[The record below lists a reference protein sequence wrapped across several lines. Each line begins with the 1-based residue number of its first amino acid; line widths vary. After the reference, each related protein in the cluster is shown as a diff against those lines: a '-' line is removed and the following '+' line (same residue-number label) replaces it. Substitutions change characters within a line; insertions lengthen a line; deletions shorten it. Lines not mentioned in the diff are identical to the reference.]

1 MCSNYV
7 PVTRRDRLL
16 TFFGV
21 DRRRDDPA
29 SDRWP
34 LNVAPFIRLAHGG
47 PGAERIVD
55 DGVFGLLPDFAAELG
70 FGRRTY
76 NARSET
82 VDRLPSFRDAW
93 ANGQRCIIPAEAIY
107 EPNWET
113 GQCVRWAI
121 TQEGNIPFGIAGIWA
136 EWVDPKDYKKVL
148 SFAMLT
154 VNADGHALMQRF
166 HKPEDEKRMVVIL
179 RPEDYAEWLS
189 CTPQEAKRFFR
200 QWQGPLLAEPAPLPP
215 RAPQAS
221 SVRTSRPP
229 KPSEPPGPPVPRTG
243 DLF

>member
-7 PVTRRDRLL
+7 PVSRRDRLL

-21 DRRRDDPA
+21 ERDRDQAPA
-29 SDRWP
+29 DTWP
-34 LNVAPFIRLAHGG
+34 VNMAPFIRLAE
-47 PGAERIVD
+47 PGSDGERVVE
-55 DGVFGLLPDFAAELG
+55 DGLFGLLPAFATEVN

-93 ANGQRCIIPAEAIY
+93 AAGQRCIIPAEAIY
-107 EPNWET
+107 EPNWES
-113 GQCVRWAI
+113 GQCVRWAVY
-121 TQEGNIPFGIAGIWA
+121 QEGHVPFGIAGIWTK
-136 EWVDPKDYKKVL
+136 WYDPKTGRNAN

-154 VNADGHALMQRF
+154 VNADAHPLMKRL

-189 CTPQEAKRFFR
+189 CPVAEARKFFR
-200 QWQGPLLAEPAPLPP
+200 MWDQPLLAEPAALPP
-215 RAPQAS
+215 RAPPAS
-221 SVRTSRPP
+221 SVRTTRPAQPPTP
-229 KPSEPPGPPVPRTG
+229 KPPETG
-243 DLF
+243 SLF

>member
-7 PVTRRDRLL
+7 PVSRRDRLL

-21 DRRRDDPA
+21 ERGRERDHPPVDA
-29 SDRWP
+29 WP
-34 LNVAPFIRLAHGG
+34 LGMAPFIRLAEPGSGG
-47 PGAERIVD
+47 ARVVE
-55 DGVFGLLPDFAAELG
+55 DGLFGLLPNFATEVG

-93 ANGQRCIIPAEAIY
+93 AAGQRCIIPAETIY
-107 EPNWET
+107 EPNWES

-121 TQEGNIPFGIAGIWA
+121 HQDGHVPFGVAGIWTT
-136 EWVDPKDYKKVL
+136 WYDPKTGRNVP

-154 VNADGHALMQRF
+154 VNADEHPLMKRM

-179 RPEDYAEWLS
+179 RPQDYAEWLS
-189 CTPQEAKRFFR
+189 CPVAHAREFFR
-200 QWQGPLLAEPAPLPP
+200 MWDQPLRAEPAPLPP
-215 RAPQAS
+215 RAPAAS
-221 SVRTSRPP
+221 SVRTARPP
-229 KPSEPPGPPVPRTG
+229 KPKPPETG
-243 DLF
+243 SLF